1 MDILYYSKHC
11 KHSQNILNFFVKNNL
26 TERVSFICVD
36 KRKQDQNTGQMYIIL
51 ENGTQILLPPNVHSV
66 PSLLLVKQSYSVIM
80 GNDIIAKYQSTI
92 QEKKDVATQGQGE
105 PMGVSLSSVV
115 TGTVVSEQYTSYNA
129 TPQELSTKGLGG
141 NRQLFN
147 YVPANSDP
155 PSIATPPDTYRPDKV
170 SQNVTIDV
178 LQQQRNNEI
187 PNTGIIPSFMP
198 PPQ

>member
-1 MDILYYSKHC
+1 
-11 KHSQNILNFFVKNNL
+11 
-26 TERVSFICVD
+26 
-36 KRKQDQNTGQMYIIL
+36 
-51 ENGTQILLPPNVHSV
+51 
-66 PSLLLVKQSYSVIM
+66 
-80 GNDIIAKYQSTI
+80 
-92 QEKKDVATQGQGE
+92 
-105 PMGVSLSSVV
+105 MGVSLSSVV
-115 TGTVVSEQYTSYNA
+115 TGAVVSEQYTSYNA

-155 PSIATPPDTYRPDKV
+155 PSIPTPPDTYRPDKV